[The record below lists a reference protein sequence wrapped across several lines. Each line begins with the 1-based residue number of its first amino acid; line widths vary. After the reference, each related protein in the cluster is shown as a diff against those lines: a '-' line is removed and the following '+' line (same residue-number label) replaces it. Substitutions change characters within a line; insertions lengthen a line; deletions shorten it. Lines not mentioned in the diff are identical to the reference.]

1 MSSGGDPSA
10 VAPGA
15 WKGSPALP
23 PLGTGVQRLPAVRP
37 PVVHLRVEG
46 DTLLLT
52 EASPV
57 RRTLLRGDRAA
68 GGLQDELRRQRHFWS
83 RPSREWPPP
92 ARPPVPSLG
101 LRLPGGSEDGGRAA
115 TGPRTPTRAGHP
127 GALGGT
133 RPAPRHLGLLP
144 AGAVHTLAPHSPRVL
159 RQTPVCGTLAAARWL
174 RWAWLH
180 RGSARGQREQA
191 QRRGTRLGTPGLE
204 PALGG
209 APSRA
214 HEDPGRQLAQVPHG
228 SCGRSAA
235 LSLYLPAHMRART
248 HPHTPRLHPSAP
260 CPGPT
265 EHCPEA
271 KPESAPPAQPGH
283 LGASTRPR
291 AASGAE
297 GS

>member
-1 MSSGGDPSA
+1 MA

-144 AGAVHTLAPHSPRVL
+144 AGAVHTLAPYSPRVL
-159 RQTPVCGTLAAARWL
+159 RQTPVCGAPAAARWL

-180 RGSARGQREQA
+180 RGSARGQRGQA
-191 QRRGTRLGTPGLE
+191 RRRGARLSTPGLE
-204 PALGG
+204 PTLGRGSFPSSRGPRKAAGPG
-209 APSRA
+209 ATWKLWPLGRPQPLSPCTRA
-214 HEDPGRQLAQVPHG
+214 CADAP
-228 SCGRSAA
+228 
-235 LSLYLPAHMRART
+235 T
-248 HPHTPRLHPSAP
+248 HPM
-260 CPGPT
+260 
-265 EHCPEA
+265 
-271 KPESAPPAQPGH
+271 APPVCPVPWSH
-283 LGASTRPR
+283 
-291 AASGAE
+291 
-297 GS
+297 